1 MQNALKLGPRG
12 SEGLS
17 SFRFQISH
25 KIHHLEKILA
35 LCGDMAYWT
44 IFLVMALP
52 SCI

>member
-1 MQNALKLGPRG
+1 MQIAWKLGPRG

-25 KIHHLEKILA
+25 KIHHLGKILA
-35 LCGDMAYWT
+35 LCEDMAYWT
-44 IFLVMALP
+44 IFQVMALS